1 MILQVHDEVIL
12 EVATKEADSVATKI
26 SEIMSKA
33 AKLSV
38 PLEVESGIA
47 DNWGEAH

>member
-1 MILQVHDEVIL
+1 LMQN
-12 EVATKEADSVATKI
+12 
-26 SEIMSKA
+26 A
-33 AKLSV
+33 ASLKV

>member
-1 MILQVHDEVIL
+1 VE
-12 EVATKEADSVATKI
+12 KEI
-26 SEIMSKA
+26 SKLMQNA
-33 AKLSV
+33 ASLKV

>member
-1 MILQVHDEVIL
+1 
-12 EVATKEADSVATKI
+12 VATKEADSVATKI